1 MYKKLNNQKLLLL
14 KNNNFLN
21 NQNYVFSKKLKE
33 NINFFVRTGNLKEKW
48 YSEYLLYQTIKV
60 SDIKDKEKN
69 FSISLIVWLLLIF
82 FCIFLI
88 YFNKKHEIE
97 SDLVNNIKL
106 YLNFVLFIF
115 IISAISYFLNL
126 KKQKIYFYRNKDE
139 IIIRKIRI

>member
-1 MYKKLNNQKLLLL
+1 
-14 KNNNFLN
+14 
-21 NQNYVFSKKLKE
+21 
-33 NINFFVRTGNLKEKW
+33 
-48 YSEYLLYQTIKV
+48 
-60 SDIKDKEKN
+60 
-69 FSISLIVWLLLIF
+69 LIVWLLLIF

-97 SDLVNNIKL
+97 SDLVNIKL